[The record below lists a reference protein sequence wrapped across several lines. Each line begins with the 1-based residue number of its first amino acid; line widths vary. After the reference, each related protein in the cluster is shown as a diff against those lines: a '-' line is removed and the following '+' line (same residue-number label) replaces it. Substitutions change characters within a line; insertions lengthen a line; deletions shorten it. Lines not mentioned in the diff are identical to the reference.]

1 MKQPWET
8 GWLRGKEVRTG
19 VNGYV
24 WRKQRGQE
32 TRNFRK
38 SRTSKGS
45 EGLSGL
51 GGG

>member
-24 WRKQRGQE
+24 WRKQRGRRLE
-32 TRNFRK
+32 T
-38 SRTSKGS
+38 SGS
-45 EGLSGL
+45 QGPAKEVRA
-51 GGG
+51 

>member
-1 MKQPWET
+1 MAEREGGEDRSKWIRLEET
-8 GWLRGKEVRTG
+8 
-19 VNGYV
+19 
-24 WRKQRGQE
+24 GQE